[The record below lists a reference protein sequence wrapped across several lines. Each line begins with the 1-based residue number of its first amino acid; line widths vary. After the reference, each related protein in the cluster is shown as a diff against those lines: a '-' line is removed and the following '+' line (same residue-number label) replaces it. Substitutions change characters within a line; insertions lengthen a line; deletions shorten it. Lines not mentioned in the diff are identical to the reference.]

1 MSSDISTFKEG
12 VNTTITTMSSDIS
25 TFKTQMAESIETMRL
40 NIQAQI
46 DQKAQINM
54 DGDILD
60 KIIII

>member
-1 MSSDISTFKEG
+1 ME
-12 VNTTITTMSSDIS
+12 
-25 TFKTQMAESIETMRL
+25 ESIETMRL

-54 DGDILD
+54 DGDTLN